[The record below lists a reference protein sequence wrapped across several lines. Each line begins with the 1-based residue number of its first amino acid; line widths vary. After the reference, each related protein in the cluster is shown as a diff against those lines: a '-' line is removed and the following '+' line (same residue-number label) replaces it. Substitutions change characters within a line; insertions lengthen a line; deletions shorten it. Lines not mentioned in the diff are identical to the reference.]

1 MPELPEVQT
10 VVNTLLQSGI
20 VGRRIIKAKVNWP
33 RTIAHRTP
41 RSFRDRI
48 KGLTVTSIWR
58 RGKYIIFD
66 FDAPLSLFVHLR
78 MTGRLLVTTNSRP
91 LSKHVHVV
99 LHLDDTRCLNFQD
112 TRKFGRMHLT
122 KNTAD
127 ILDRLGP
134 EPLSNEFTA
143 ECLRQA
149 MWSRKRI
156 IKPMLLDQTVIAGLG
171 NIYVDEALWSAK
183 IHPLRIS
190 SSLTNT
196 EIKALHRAIRK
207 VLRKGIKNNGTSL
220 GSGKTNFVSAGQ
232 RRGRNQLQLNVF
244 RQTNLPCPRCKKE
257 IKRIIVGQRST
268 HICEACQNCHEEPR
282 SAGL

>member
-10 VVNTLLQSGI
+10 VVDTLLQAGI
-20 VGRRIIKAKVNWP
+20 VGLRIIKAEVNWSK
-33 RTIAHRTP
+33 TIADRTP
-41 RSFRDRI
+41 RSFCDRI

-66 FDAPLSLFVHLR
+66 FDAPFSLFIHLR
-78 MTGRLLVTTNSRP
+78 MTGRMLVTTNSRP

-99 LHLDDTRCLNFQD
+99 LHLDDTRCLHFQD

-122 KNTAD
+122 KNTAE
-127 ILDRLGP
+127 ILDKLGP
-134 EPLSNEFTA
+134 EPLSNGFTA

-149 MWSRKRI
+149 MQSSKRI

-171 NIYVDEALWSAK
+171 NIYVDEALWTAK

-190 SSLTNT
+190 STLSKT

-220 GSGKTNFVSAGQ
+220 GVSKTNFVSAIQ
-232 RRGRNQLQLNVF
+232 RKGSNQLQLNVF
-244 RQTNLPCPRCKKE
+244 RQTNRPCPRCKE
-257 IKRIIVGQRST
+257 GIKRIIVGQRST
-268 HICEACQNCHEEPR
+268 HICETCQKNDLAPG
-282 SAGL
+282 S